1 MFNEVL
7 QSNNIT
13 KFLNKLTYWQS
24 INLYTTLLQARSD
37 ISYDDAKAEAIV
49 KWNNPDELR
58 YLLEESLNSPSPK
71 RKSH

>member
-1 MFNEVL
+1 M

-24 INLYTTLLQARSD
+24 INLYITLLQARSD

-58 YLLEESLNSPSPK
+58 YLFEESLNSPSPK